1 MIYPFPCLDS
11 PLVLPIRL
19 GWGGPLYFGAGRPPK
34 WGEGTAE
41 TVKADW
47 TPAMPFLPLSP
58 LPLPSRASRAEG
70 CRGSWQLLGEVSRS
84 SLTLLSGTSFP
95 SEEAAAA
102 AAAAAVPALRVYIFF
117 TKSSGIVILFFK
129 TQRGKE
135 SCIICKQCIIGY
147 VVQSLLYSGLSCSY
161 HEKCLWNPPP
171 PTSCR
176 CSHCVPPPPSF
187 KTVTKA
193 LLQLPASSLQPLMR
207 PLLPAAILPPDP
219 SAAFSLLLPQPSS
232 HTGAH

>member
-1 MIYPFPCLDS
+1 M
-11 PLVLPIRL
+11 
-19 GWGGPLYFGAGRPPK
+19 GAGRPPK

-47 TPAMPFLPLSP
+47 TPALPFVPLSP
-58 LPLPSRASRAEG
+58 LPLPSGASRAEG

-84 SLTLLSGTSFP
+84 SLTLPSGTSFP
-95 SEEAAAA
+95 SEE
-102 AAAAAVPALRVYIFF
+102 AAAAVPALRVYIFF

-147 VVQSLLYSGLSCSY
+147 VVQSLLYSGLSCSCRT
-161 HEKCLWNPPP
+161 ECLWNPPP

-176 CSHCVPPPPSF
+176 CSHCVPSPPSF

-193 LLQLPASSLQPLMR
+193 LLQLPASSPQLLVC
-207 PLLPAAILPPDP
+207 PLLPAAVLPPDP

-232 HTGAH
+232 HAGAH